1 MRDAAV
7 RLSRPHAAADIARF
21 LASLSDIPGPAAQ
34 ADGQQAARDLLPTLI
49 AD

>member
-7 RLSRPHAAADIARF
+7 RLSRPRAATDIARF
-21 LASLSDIPGPAAQ
+21 LAGLSGFPGPADP
-34 ADGQQAARDLLPTLI
+34 ADGEQSARDLLPTLI